1 MGLTPERIL
10 SLEAGKEEEW
20 VALGDV
26 EFADAGAADGAAVAV
41 ALIRRCATE
50 LVPLGGLSLKAAD
63 VAVRV
68 AVDLIRLCCA
78 DMERE
83 QVMVQGVRGAL
94 VDAVFIG
101 TLVRNGADLIRECSS
116 LLSVDLLP
124 IAWGDGLN
132 ALYVKLLKAEDDSEF
147 AGGSSAVKAA
157 VTGLLPPRLDT
168 RLSEILSVLIPLSQD
183 AMVER
188 RLDALLALRYLVQN
202 TGKDALSW
210 HSEAMYATLT
220 VSLQYRDAAASAQAI
235 LCTCE
240 LIRALEGSGFKTSL
254 ESYRSSEPLK
264 IHKTALRLLISM
276 IESEKPE
283 EQQAASLLVA
293 PFVEAS
299 GQRLTM
305 SLGRFLLSVL
315 HLLESSAS
323 TAATSGDC
331 SSFRQTAEAL
341 KLLFRTVWPRVPSHF
356 HEILPSILSCYF
368 RARTAG
374 REAREEIIEQM
385 VKLLV
390 ACRRCGS
397 SQVVS
402 SALTTAVRKEP
413 ELGRIQ
419 KAVDAETAKDRMISR
434 SGFPF
439 GDFEKEI
446 FEDQGDL
453 ISH

>member
-1 MGLTPERIL
+1 MGLTLERIL
-10 SLEAGKEEEW
+10 GLEAGKEEEW
-20 VALGDV
+20 VALGEA
-26 EFADAGAADGAAVAV
+26 EFDDDGAANGAAVVV

-50 LVPLGGLSLKAAD
+50 VVPLGALSLKGAA

-68 AVDLIRLCCA
+68 ASDLIRLCRA
-78 DMERE
+78 DVETE
-83 QVMVQGVRGAL
+83 QLMAQGVRGAL
-94 VDAVFIG
+94 VDTVFIG

-116 LLSVDLLP
+116 LLGVDLLP
-124 IAWGDGLN
+124 IAWADGLN
-132 ALYVKLLKAEDDSEF
+132 ALYVNLLKAEDDSEF

-157 VTGLLPPRLDT
+157 VTGLVPPRLDA
-168 RLSEILSVLIPLSQD
+168 RLSEILSVLIPLSQE

-188 RLDALLALRYLVQN
+188 RLDGLLALRYLVQN
-202 TGKDALSW
+202 TGKHALSW
-210 HSEAMYATLT
+210 HAEAMYATLT
-220 VSLQYRDAAASAQAI
+220 VSLQYRDGVASAQAI

-240 LIRALEGSGFKTSL
+240 LICTLEGSRFKTSL

-264 IHKTALRLLISM
+264 VHTAALRLLISM
-276 IESEKPE
+276 IESEKLE
-283 EQQAASLLVA
+283 EQQAASLLLA
-293 PFVEAS
+293 PFIEAS
-299 GQRLTM
+299 GQRLMM

-315 HLLESSAS
+315 YLLEATAS
-323 TAATSGDC
+323 RAATSGDC
-331 SSFRQTAEAL
+331 SSFRQTSEAL
-341 KLLFRTVWPRVPSHF
+341 QLLFRTVWPRVPSHF

-385 VKLLV
+385 VKLFV

-413 ELGRIQ
+413 ELERIQ
-419 KAVDAETAKDRMISR
+419 KAIEAETANDRMIPR

-453 ISH
+453 ISY